1 MKAQKIKH
9 LVVQTDVPSIWDNLI
24 EHKESQEDI

>member
-9 LVVQTDVPSIWDNLI
+9 LVVQTDVLSIWDNLI
-24 EHKESQEDI
+24 EHKESQENI